1 MGGQR
6 AFFRAARQQ
15 PAGHRAGK
23 RRLEGPRNRTD
34 SADSGVGWG
43 DIYAT
48 LIAHGHRYSD
58 LGTYTARQL
67 KLFYKQALQLDRQRS
82 AMRLL
87 DVNTGM
93 AGGDAA
99 KDRMNELRK

>member
-1 MGGQR
+1 MGGELP
-6 AFFRAARQQ
+6 FFRAAR
-15 PAGHRAGK
+15 PKPSTRPAGK
-23 RRLEGPRNRTD
+23 RHPEGSNRGSD
-34 SADSGVGWG
+34 NSSVGWG
-43 DIYAT
+43 AIYTT

-58 LGTYTARQL
+58 LGTYTERQL

>member
-1 MGGQR
+1 MGGELP
-6 AFFRAARQQ
+6 FFRAARPQ
-15 PAGHRAGK
+15 PASRRAGK
-23 RRLEGPRNRTD
+23 RGHEGANRGAV

-43 DIYAT
+43 AIYAT
-48 LIAHGHRYSD
+48 LIANGHQRSD
-58 LGTYTARQL
+58 LGAYTERQL
-67 KLFYKQALQLDRQRS
+67 KLFYRQALQLERQRS

-87 DVNTGM
+87 DVNAGM

>member
-1 MGGQR
+1 MGCQW

-23 RRLEGPRNRTD
+23 RRNEGPRRGAG
-34 SADSGVGWG
+34 SADRGVSWG
-43 DIYAT
+43 ETYAT
-48 LIAHGHRYSD
+48 LIANGHQRSD
-58 LGTYTARQL
+58 LGTYTERQL
-67 KLFYKQALQLDRQRS
+67 KLFYRQALQLERQRS

-87 DVNTGM
+87 DVNAGM

>member
-1 MGGQR
+1 M
-6 AFFRAARQQ
+6 
-15 PAGHRAGK
+15 
-23 RRLEGPRNRTD
+23 
-34 SADSGVGWG
+34 
-43 DIYAT
+43 
-48 LIAHGHRYSD
+48 
-58 LGTYTARQL
+58 

>member
-1 MGGQR
+1 MERQR
-6 AFFRAARQQ
+6 PFFRAARQQ

-23 RRLEGPRNRTD
+23 RRNEGPRH
-34 SADSGVGWG
+34 SAGSSDRGVSWG
-43 DIYAT
+43 EIYAT
-48 LIAHGHRYSD
+48 LIANGHQRSD
-58 LGTYTARQL
+58 LGTYTERQL
-67 KLFYKQALQLDRQRS
+67 KLFYRQALQLERQRS

-87 DVNTGM
+87 DVNAGM

>member
-48 LIAHGHRYSD
+48 LIANGHQRSE
-58 LGTYTARQL
+58 LGHDTERQL
-67 KLFYKQALQLDRQRS
+67 KLFYKQALQLERQRS

-87 DVNTGM
+87 DVNAGM